1 MSPRRKDL
9 VSLVVDKAEPGVC
22 YIRRAVV
29 VADALP
35 GLIPLLF
42 HQHTEPAHLE
52 GDGAGLV
59 ALNKLLPRERLL
71 TVVVLWLAPVLAKA
85 LKSPLRA
92 SWGQWTGGQTQSL

>member
-1 MSPRRKDL
+1 MIH
-9 VSLVVDKAEPGVC
+9 KAEPGVL
-22 YIRRAVV
+22 YIRRTVV

-35 GLIPLLF
+35 GLIPFIF
-42 HQHTEPAHLE
+42 HQHTEPANLE